1 MNRIGLGYDIHPFS
15 DQPNRLL
22 RLGGI
27 EFPGARGLDGHSDAD
42 VVLHAVADAILGAAG
57 LGDIGEHFPPSEQR
71 WKDAD
76 SRELLRRSLD
86 LVEDV
91 FIVVNVDL
99 TIIAEQ
105 PRIAARRDEM
115 VESIASVLRLDSSK
129 VNVKATTNEQMGA
142 IGRGEGIAALAV
154 ALLEGR

>member
-86 LVEDV
+86 LVEDA
-91 FIVVNVDL
+91 FNVVNVDL

>member
-86 LVEDV
+86 LVEDA
-91 FIVVNVDL
+91 FNVVNVDL
-99 TIIAEQ
+99 TIIVEQ

>member
-1 MNRIGLGYDIHPFS
+1 MNRIGLGYDIHSFS

-27 EFPGARGLDGHSDAD
+27 EFPGAQGLDGHSDAD

-57 LGDIGEHFPPSEQR
+57 RGDIGEHFPPSEQR
-71 WKDAD
+71 WKDVD

-86 LVEDV
+86 LVGDA
-91 FIVVNVDL
+91 FTVVNVDL

-105 PRIAARRDEM
+105 PRIAARRLEM

-154 ALLEGR
+154 VLLEGQ